1 MVTSLVRIGDSL
13 DRYPVTDISLDASS
27 TPMIGGDTSGG
38 TGSMSVTVAMPDKY
52 ADGGFESP
60 IHRAGIFSIIGE
72 QVLATVAG
80 VGESPSASL
89 GEVAGVSHSGRD
101 RAQLTLSVNTSM
113 NDLNVHNLQTGPIVG
128 TLGDAI
134 REYLFTAGYSGP
146 ISVHGNLENIPVAFP
161 GWQGELWYHLKM
173 LAMAYRF
180 DIVEVIGG
188 LNFVPLHRTHI
199 ERLSLLDFNASSQR
213 GTLAQYVDVVQ
224 QNNHAFANE
233 PVYPPGGWTTDV
245 PVLKVNAGEYAE
257 EIIQLSSSVSTI
269 QQPQFQTF
277 VPREGGFT
285 GSVYTV
291 VGNDGLP
298 VTKSAWEARGG
309 SLHVTINPDT
319 TSLTVHMR
327 GPTGLPSI
335 NGGELASFGI
345 ALSSGTN
352 DGDYSTLRIVGS
364 GVAYLPEVRRIPTG
378 VSESQTST
386 EVGETID
393 NPFLSDAEI
402 VNRIGW
408 STASRYNGTEIKLSY
423 SANEG
428 GGEVWWQ
435 SIPQE
440 MDPLAAI
447 PYMAGARVWDNPTRR
462 WYRVRNVSVS
472 PEGTSLSA
480 DDDLT
485 HEDMAPMFEGKT
497 CQQVQDMYDG
507 FTYRQ
512 IMMMGLRNDL

>member
-1 MVTSLVRIGDSL
+1 MAVSAVFIGESLAKL
-13 DRYPVTDISLDASS
+13 EQYPVSDISIDASS
-27 TPMIGGDTSGG
+27 VPIIGGDSSGG

-52 ADGGFESP
+52 SDGYFESS
-60 IHRAGIFSIIGE
+60 IHRAGIFSVIGNS
-72 QVLATVAG
+72 LISATGA
-80 VGESPSASL
+80 SSSL
-89 GEVAGVSHSGRD
+89 GEIVGVSHSGNSRSE
-101 RAQLTLSVNTSM
+101 LSLSINTVL
-113 NDLNVHNLQTGPIVG
+113 NQLNVHGMQTGPIVG

-134 REYLFTAGYSGP
+134 REYLFIAGFTFP
-146 ISVHGNLENIPVAFP
+146 ISIHVNLRSIPVEFP
-161 GWQGELWYHLKM
+161 GWSGELWYHLKM

-180 DIVEVIGG
+180 DIVEANGG

-199 ERLSLLDFNASSQR
+199 ERLSLLDYSASSQR
-213 GTLAQYVDVVQ
+213 GNLAQYVDVIQ

-233 PVYPPGGWTTDV
+233 LVYPPGGWTTDT
-245 PVLKVNAGEYAE
+245 PVIKVNAGEYAE
-257 EIIQLSSSVSTI
+257 EVIQLSSSVSTI
-269 QQPQFQTF
+269 QQPQMKTF
-277 VPREGGFT
+277 VPKEGGFT
-285 GSVYTV
+285 GSVFTV

-298 VTKSAWEARGG
+298 ITPKAWEARGG
-309 SLHVTINPDT
+309 MLRVTINPDT

-335 NGGELASFGI
+335 NGGELTSFGI

-378 VSESQTST
+378 IPASQTST

-447 PYMAGARVWDNPTRR
+447 PHMAGARVWDNPTRR

-472 PEGTSLSA
+472 PDEFSLTA

-485 HEDMAPMFEGKT
+485 IGDMEPMYDGKT
-497 CQQVQDMYDG
+497 CQQVQDMYEG

-512 IMMMGLRNDL
+512 VQMMGMRNDL